1 MKGFYIRKTN
11 MNNEMENKIIKN
23 VIEWSFCF
31 IFAILLAVLIRYYL
45 LAPARVKQNS
55 MYPILKENQ
64 RIVLNRTNRISNKE
78 YKRGD
83 IVTFEAP
90 SEESL
95 DISNQIAKYDYNYN
109 NLLEKIKYNILEI
122 GKTSYIKR
130 IIAVAGDKIEI
141 KDGIVYLND
150 KELEET
156 YLPKDTKTYQGNYN
170 CLEVPEDCVFVMG
183 DNRNSS
189 IDSRTF
195 GCIPINKIEGIVCFR
210 YWPLNEFGKINKKE
224 I

>member
-1 MKGFYIRKTN
+1 
-11 MNNEMENKIIKN
+11 MNNKMESKIIKN
-23 VIEWSFCF
+23 IIEWAFCF
-31 IFAILLAVLIRYYL
+31 IFAIVLAIIIRYYL
-45 LAPARVKQNS
+45 LAPAMVKQNS

-64 RIVLNRTNRISNKE
+64 RIVLNRTNRIFNKE

-90 SEESL
+90 SQGFLYIDVSKP
-95 DISNQIAKYDYNYN
+95 IAKYN
-109 NLLEKIKYNILEI
+109 NNFDSWLEKIKYNILEI
-122 GKTSYIKR
+122 NKDSYIKR
-130 IIAVAGDKIEI
+130 IIAIEGDKIEI
-141 KDGIVYLND
+141 KNGKVYLND
-150 KELEET
+150 EELEET
-156 YLPKDTKTYQGNYN
+156 YLPEGTQTYQGNYN

-195 GCIPINKIEGIVCFR
+195 GCIPINKIEGIVFFR
-210 YWPLNEFGKINKKE
+210 YWPLNEFGEINKKE